1 MKIPALLLT
10 IVVAPFAHSGEIITN
25 NNIEVLAI
33 NGTEVTSSIFNTQK
47 LEVEDGQQQLV
58 LKYTKT
64 FNKSDLVESR
74 PYIVEVEIKGKTT
87 LNTDKINS
95 KAVAIN
101 KMNKGLNW
109 HVSNDDGQYTIKGA
123 EQLIGKGFMPYSDI
137 EGLVENY
144 NKKNNS
150 QRLTV
155 NNQEGQST
163 ENLIIEQYKLA
174 TKEQKKQ
181 FKIWLIDNETN

>member
-10 IVVAPFAHSGEIITN
+10 IAVAPFAHSGEIITN

-33 NGTEVTSSIFNTQK
+33 NGTEVTSSIFTAQK

-101 KMNKGLNW
+101 KMNKGLTW
-109 HVSNDDGQYTIKGA
+109 HVSNDDGQYTIKKT

-150 QRLTV
+150 QRLIV

-174 TKEQKKQ
+174 TKKQKKQ

>member
-10 IVVAPFAHSGEIITN
+10 IAIAPFAHSGEIITN
-25 NNIEVLAI
+25 KSIEVLAI
-33 NGTEVTSSIFNTQK
+33 NGTEVTSSIFSTQK
-47 LEVEDGQQQLV
+47 LEVEDGKQQLV
-58 LKYTKT
+58 IKYINT

-87 LNTDKINS
+87 LSTDKINS
-95 KAVAIN
+95 KAVALN
-101 KMNKGLNW
+101 KIKKGLSWN
-109 HVSNDDGQYTIKGA
+109 VSNDDGQYTIEGA

-137 EGLVENY
+137 ENLVENY
-144 NKKNNS
+144 NKKHNS
-150 QRLTV
+150 KRLTV
-155 NNQEGQST
+155 KNRNEQST

-174 TKEQKKQ
+174 SKEQKKE